1 VQTGTKIS
9 ATLHVGLVG
18 WALLGGAFRSEP
30 LPLEV
35 QEVSVIS
42 AAEFEALSA
51 RPATPEVSSE
61 PVALQQP
68 EPAQDA
74 PALEPAEDTPPV
86 AEPAPEPVVV
96 PEPEPAPVTPP
107 PPDPTPEPEVADAPA
122 TLVPLPEV
130 APEPPVSAPLA
141 TLRPRSRP
149 AERVAPTPVAPPPP
163 DTTPDPVVREQVAE
177 ADTGDSPQEPQEATA
192 PEAASDRIETEANQ
206 EDEQTASLA
215 PARSVR
221 PSARPAQRRAT
232 QPATDPAPEAPDTS
246 RQDAIADALAQALS
260 GEQSAAAEQAPVPTG
275 PPLTSGER
283 DALRLAVSNCWNV
296 GSLSSEALR
305 TTIVVA
311 MSMSREGKPDV
322 GTIRLLSSS
331 GGSAQAANQAFEA
344 ARRAIIRC
352 GARGYNLPV
361 EKFAQWRDIEMT
373 FNPERMRTR

>member
-1 VQTGTKIS
+1 MQTGTKIS

-163 DTTPDPVVREQVAE
+163 ETAPDPVVREQVAE
-177 ADTGDSPQEPQEATA
+177 ADTGDSFGRSRRRPRPPKPPVTGSRPRPIRRTNRPPAWPRHA
-192 PEAASDRIETEANQ
+192 RS
-206 EDEQTASLA
+206 A
-215 PARSVR
+215 PARGLHNAAQHSPPPTRRPRRPIPRGRTPLPMPWPRPCPENNPQR
-221 PSARPAQRRAT
+221 PSRLRF
-232 QPATDPAPEAPDTS
+232 
-246 RQDAIADALAQALS
+246 
-260 GEQSAAAEQAPVPTG
+260 
-275 PPLTSGER
+275 PP
-283 DALRLAVSNCWNV
+283 
-296 GSLSSEALR
+296 
-305 TTIVVA
+305 
-311 MSMSREGKPDV
+311 
-322 GTIRLLSSS
+322 
-331 GGSAQAANQAFEA
+331 
-344 ARRAIIRC
+344 ARR
-352 GARGYNLPV
+352 
-361 EKFAQWRDIEMT
+361 
-373 FNPERMRTR
+373 